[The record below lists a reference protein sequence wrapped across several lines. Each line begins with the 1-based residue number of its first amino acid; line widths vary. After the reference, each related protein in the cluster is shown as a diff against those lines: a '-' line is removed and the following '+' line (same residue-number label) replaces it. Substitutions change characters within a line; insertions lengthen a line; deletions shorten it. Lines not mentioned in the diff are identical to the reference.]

1 MAPTLSLSL
10 SLPLD
15 QVKRLEDQLD
25 LNPAVL
31 RFTILV
37 VKIVF
42 LCHLIACAWMFMH
55 TIVSDRR
62 GGWAGLGVGCGGWAG
77 AGRGLGVGVR
87 GVRGCAWAARGLR
100 EGHMAGR
107 VARHWRAWGCRLQAR
122 GCSQR
127 GQAVT

>member
-1 MAPTLSLSL
+1 VAPTLSLSL

-77 AGRGLGVGVR
+77 AGRGLGVGWAWGC
-87 GVRGCAWAARGLR
+87 GVCGAARGLR
-100 EGHMAGR
+100 VGC
-107 VARHWRAWGCRLQAR
+107 ARATWRGA
-122 GCSQR
+122 
-127 GQAVT
+127 

>member
-1 MAPTLSLSL
+1 MVTRWALIRARERARRRPMAPALTLSLG
-10 SLPLD
+10 LPLD

-55 TIVSDRR
+55 TIVDDRR
-62 GGWAGLGVGCGGWAG
+62 AGWAG
-77 AGRGLGVGVR
+77 AG
-87 GVRGCAWAARGLR
+87 
-100 EGHMAGR
+100 
-107 VARHWRAWGCRLQAR
+107 
-122 GCSQR
+122 
-127 GQAVT
+127 

>member
-1 MAPTLSLSL
+1 MVKAWSRGGPHPRPRARPAPARGPSTRPQPGRT
-10 SLPLD
+10 PLE

-55 TIVSDRR
+55 TIVDDRR
-62 GGWAGLGVGCGGWAG
+62 AGWAG
-77 AGRGLGVGVR
+77 AG
-87 GVRGCAWAARGLR
+87 
-100 EGHMAGR
+100 
-107 VARHWRAWGCRLQAR
+107 
-122 GCSQR
+122 
-127 GQAVT
+127 

>member
-1 MAPTLSLSL
+1 MVKAWSRGGPHPRPRARPAPARGPSTRPQPGRA
-10 SLPLD
+10 PLE

-55 TIVSDRR
+55 TIVDDRR
-62 GGWAGLGVGCGGWAG
+62 AGWAG
-77 AGRGLGVGVR
+77 AG
-87 GVRGCAWAARGLR
+87 
-100 EGHMAGR
+100 
-107 VARHWRAWGCRLQAR
+107 
-122 GCSQR
+122 
-127 GQAVT
+127 